1 MGDILC
7 SIMGLLDIVA
17 GILIL
22 VGLGINPWTIAFAVL
37 MAGKG
42 LFSFL

>member
-1 MGDILC
+1 MGDIIC

-17 GILIL
+17 GILVL
-22 VGLGINPWTIAFAVL
+22 VGFEFNPWAVAFAVL
-37 MAGKG
+37 IVGKG

>member
-1 MGDILC
+1 MGDVVC

-22 VGLGINPWTIAFAVL
+22 LGLGVNPWTIAFAVL
-37 MAGKG
+37 MVGKG